1 MKGGDAISMQN
12 LKCQKCGSHFKT
24 EHISGVTVQ
33 TCPGC
38 KLVFIDG
45 VEVTR
50 LREGFAAATARPD
63 HGYDKTAATHLIS
76 EKCPRCEVKLRDEEY
91 IHNSDIHFKLC
102 DKCLS
107 IMFDAGELNKLKHY
121 QISPETRIYDA
132 FEELF
137 PVMKKVM
144 AG

>member
-1 MKGGDAISMQN
+1 MQN
-12 LKCQKCGSHFKT
+12 LKCQKCGTHFIT
-24 EHISGVTVQ
+24 ENISGVAVK
-33 TCPGC
+33 TCVKC

-50 LREGFAAATARPD
+50 LREGHNAYSAGQASAR
-63 HGYDKTAATHLIS
+63 HAYETTSATHMIS

-91 IHNSDIHFKLC
+91 IKNSNIHFKLC

-107 IMFDAGELNKLKHY
+107 IMFDAGELDKLKHY
-121 QISPETRIYDA
+121 QISPATKIYDE

-137 PVMKKVM
+137 PVMKKVL

>member
-1 MKGGDAISMQN
+1 MQD
-12 LKCQKCGSHFKT
+12 LKCQKCDTRFIT
-24 EHISGVTVQ
+24 ETISGVTVK
-33 TCPGC
+33 TCAKCG
-38 KLVFIDG
+38 LVFIDG

-50 LREGFAAATARPD
+50 LREGHNAYTKNPCNSRGYETTKAT
-63 HGYDKTAATHLIS
+63 YIVS
-76 EKCPRCEVKLRDEEY
+76 EKCPRCEVELRHEEY
-91 IHNSDIHFKLC
+91 IQNSNIHFKLC

-107 IMFDAGELNKLKHY
+107 IIFEAGELNKLKLY
-121 QISPETRIYDA
+121 QISPATKIYDE

>member
-1 MKGGDAISMQN
+1 MQN
-12 LKCQKCGSHFKT
+12 LKCRKCGSHFKT
-24 EHISGVTVQ
+24 ETISGVTVQ
-33 TCPGC
+33 TCSGC
-38 KLVFIDG
+38 RLVFVDG

-50 LREGFAAATARPD
+50 LREGHDAYLAPQAKPR
-63 HGYDKTAATHLIS
+63 HGFHTTEATHLIS

-91 IHNSDIHFKLC
+91 IRDSDIHFKLC

-107 IMFDAGELNKLKHY
+107 IMFDAGELDKLKHY
-121 QISPETRIYDA
+121 QISPTTKIYDE